1 MYLEFYQQQLGEIP
15 HFLKKYL
22 ECPSLS
28 RLKKVGYFCGMD
40 YASKN
45 IYNFQEKISRYDHSL
60 TVALMVWKLTHNE
73 KATLAGLF
81 HDISTP
87 CFAHA
92 IDYMNEDFEKQESTE
107 FFTQDII
114 LNDQEL
120 MKCLKED
127 HILPEEVISFKDYSV
142 VDNER
147 PRLCADRLDGIIL
160 TSISWTKEI
169 LFDDIENIIND
180 MIIIQNE
187 EGQEEI
193 AFQNTKVV
201 DRIIELNDEIDEYC
215 HSSEDNYMMSLL
227 GQIAKKGIEKNL
239 FCYEDLYSMNEEE
252 ILKILNQSSDE
263 EIKELLEKFYGITKK
278 EIPRTDIPNL
288 KKRKIEPILLGK
300 RMKKVK

>member
-1 MYLEFYQQQLGEIP
+1 MYLEFYQKQLGEIP

-45 IYNFQEKISRYDHSL
+45 IYQFQEKISRYDHSL
-60 TVALMVWKLTHNE
+60 SVALMVWKLTHNE
-73 KATLAGLF
+73 KSTLAGLF

-107 FFTQDII
+107 LFTQDII

-127 HILPEEVISFKDYSV
+127 HILPEEVISFKDYSI

-300 RMKKVK
+300 RMKK

>member
-107 FFTQDII
+107 LFTQDII

-239 FCYEDLYSMNEEE
+239 FCYEDLYLMNEEE

>member
-1 MYLEFYQQQLGEIP
+1 MYLEFYQKQLGEIP
-15 HFLKKYL
+15 SFLEKYL
-22 ECPSLS
+22 RCPSMI

-60 TVALMVWKLTHNE
+60 SVALMVWKLTHNE
-73 KATLAGLF
+73 KSTLAGLF

-107 FFTQDII
+107 LFTQDII

-300 RMKKVK
+300 RMKK